1 MKAFT
6 KFGNWIFHYRN
17 ILFPV
22 FYAALF
28 IPSPVIFHSGELASI
43 AGLLFI
49 GTGTVVRFTTIG
61 LVYIIRGGAKRQI
74 HAETL
79 VTEGIYKVCRN
90 PMYLGNILLLF
101 GFGLFANSLIFS
113 LTFFPLFVLFYVA
126 IISAEE
132 DFLTNKF
139 GEQFVEYKSHTNAI
153 IPKWKNL
160 KTAFTGHIFNWKKVL
175 NKEHNSLFIYT
186 SGIFLLLLYQN
197 KIGIRLFIIVVLI
210 SALTNMAL
218 KILKIKN
225 LI

>member
-1 MKAFT
+1 MLV
-6 KFGNWIFHYRN
+6 KFGNWLFHYRN

-28 IPSPVIFHSGELASI
+28 IPSPVIFRSEEWALITGS
-43 AGLLFI
+43 LFI
-49 GTGTVVRFTTIG
+49 GTGTAIRFITIG
-61 LVYIIRGGAKRQI
+61 LVYIIRGGSKRQI

-90 PMYLGNILLLF
+90 PMYLGNILLLL

-113 LTFFPLFVLFYVA
+113 LVFSPLFVLFYIA

-132 DFLTNKF
+132 DFLSKKF
-139 GEQFVEYKSHTNAI
+139 GSQFSEYKSHTNAI
-153 IPKWKNL
+153 FPKWKNL
-160 KTAFTGHIFNWKKVL
+160 RTAFTGHIFNWKKVL
-175 NKEHNSLFIYT
+175 NKEHNSFFIYT
-186 SGIFLLLLYQN
+186 SGICLLLFYQN
-197 KIGIRLFIIVVLI
+197 QIGIRVSLIVVLI
-210 SALTNMAL
+210 SALANLVL